1 MKKKFTFNI
10 EGMSCA
16 SCAASSANALRKVK
30 GVSDVYVNLATK
42 KASLTFDDA
51 LTNEETIFAAVKKAG
66 YTPVMRKM
74 PDGERIKT
82 LKIKLIVSM
91 IAAFIVLY
99 LAMAPMIGLPA
110 LIDSHHSPRL
120 FVLAQLFFTLV
131 TMAAGYKFYVN
142 SFRNLYKLRPNMD
155 SLIAL
160 GTSAAFIYSI
170 VQGARV
176 LFRGVTGAAHNL
188 FFESVA
194 VIIAMIMLGKYLEN
208 RTVNKTSDAVNK
220 LLDLSPK
227 QTILLKNGKE
237 LIIPVEYVK
246 PGDILIAKPGDAIAV
261 DGVITEGNSY
271 LDESMLTGESVSVL
285 KGEGDKVYGG
295 TINASGVLRYRAEY
309 TGKDTVL
316 AKIIEIVEQAQA
328 ETAPISKTVDKVSAV
343 FVPVVCGIALL
354 SFIVWL
360 IFSDLVFA
368 LTVMTSVFVIACPC
382 ALGLA
387 TPAAIVTG
395 TGKGAQMGILFKSAE
410 ALQKLSEVKA
420 FVFDK
425 TGTLTQG
432 KPYVTDIFAAEGF
445 TKLQVL
451 TACALAEKGSN
462 HPIAGAVLAEAQNR
476 EIDLEEIDLK
486 DFKTYQG
493 LGVEVNAGGKI
504 IKAGSK
510 KLFDET
516 ANAEA
521 LKMYDKFS
529 SEGKTAVLVGIGGA
543 VAGAIAAADTPKSD
557 AIKCVSVLKH
567 LGVKTYMLTG
577 DNAKTAEKIAAAVGI
592 EEYFAEVMP
601 AEKADKIKSLK
612 ESVKTAM
619 VGDGINDAP
628 ALAVADVGIAVGG
641 GTDIAIES
649 ADVVLTGKSLRGV
662 ADAYSLS
669 KKTMRNVKQNLFWAF
684 IYNLLALPV
693 AAGVL
698 FPLFGILLSPMIA
711 AAAMSFS
718 SVCVVLNALRLNLFK
733 SSFDR

>member
-1 MKKKFTFNI
+1 
-10 EGMSCA
+10 
-16 SCAASSANALRKVK
+16 
-30 GVSDVYVNLATK
+30 
-42 KASLTFDDA
+42 
-51 LTNEETIFAAVKKAG
+51 
-66 YTPVMRKM
+66 
-74 PDGERIKT
+74 
-82 LKIKLIVSM
+82 
-91 IAAFIVLY
+91 
-99 LAMAPMIGLPA
+99 
-110 LIDSHHSPRL
+110 
-120 FVLAQLFFTLV
+120 
-131 TMAAGYKFYVN
+131 
-142 SFRNLYKLRPNMD
+142 
-155 SLIAL
+155 
-160 GTSAAFIYSI
+160 
-170 VQGARV
+170 
-176 LFRGVTGAAHNL
+176 
-188 FFESVA
+188 
-194 VIIAMIMLGKYLEN
+194 
-208 RTVNKTSDAVNK
+208 
-220 LLDLSPK
+220 
-227 QTILLKNGKE
+227 
-237 LIIPVEYVK
+237 
-246 PGDILIAKPGDAIAV
+246 
-261 DGVITEGNSY
+261 
-271 LDESMLTGESVSVL
+271 MLTGESVSVL